1 MKVCVGGR
9 NSKKRWPTVPAEDER
24 SADAGRPG
32 ASGKPAL
39 QGLGDVALVLLAE
52 LRRERQAQ
60 GPLGDRGGDGQRGGI
75 DRVGVA
81 VVGVQVNR
89 AVVDAGA
96 DLLLGKA
103 REQAVAVD

>member
-24 SADAGRPG
+24 ADAERPG

-39 QGLGDVALVLLAE
+39 QGLGDVALILLAE

-60 GPLGDRGGDGQRGGI
+60 GSLGDRGGDGQRGGI

-81 VVGVQVNR
+81 VVGVQVDG
-89 AVVDAGA
+89 AIVDPGA

-103 REQAVAVD
+103 REQA